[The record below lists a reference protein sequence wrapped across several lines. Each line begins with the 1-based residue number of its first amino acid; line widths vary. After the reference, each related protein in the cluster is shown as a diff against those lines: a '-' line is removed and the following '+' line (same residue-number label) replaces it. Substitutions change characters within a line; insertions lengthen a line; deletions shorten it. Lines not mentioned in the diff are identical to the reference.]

1 MEAGSQQWSQ
11 SQPAA
16 LAEALSR
23 LETRGEL
30 VTDDVL
36 SAFCFLPRVARA
48 LELALDTLHVDTVPE
63 LELAREQSGREPS
76 DGDERADDAASWQQ
90 RADEVSALM
99 LREKRRELERLKD
112 ALLLEY
118 FPRMK
123 KVVSSCF
130 GGSELSE
137 LRLQDSIASLEQR
150 LAELRAERLV
160 LMQEMHAVRD
170 PQPEIQ
176 CAPMD
181 AGDNPPATKLA
192 KYPRH

>member
-30 VTDDVL
+30 VTEDVL

-76 DGDERADDAASWQQ
+76 DGDE

-176 CAPMD
+176 CALMD